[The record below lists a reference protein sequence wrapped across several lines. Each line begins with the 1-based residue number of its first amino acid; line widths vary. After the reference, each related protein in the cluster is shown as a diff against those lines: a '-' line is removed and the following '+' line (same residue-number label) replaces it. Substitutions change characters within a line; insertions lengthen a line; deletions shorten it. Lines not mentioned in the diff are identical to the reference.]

1 MYTAYTLGDVYLIKS
16 SFDIRTFQ
24 KVLIYTIKDNL
35 GMAHLEKGYNFKMYR
50 YKVVQYFIHHSTET
64 GEGNMTSNTRKI

>member
-24 KVLIYTIKDNL
+24 KGFIYTIKDNL
-35 GMAHLEKGYNFKMYR
+35 VMTHLEKAHSVKNKCGY
-50 YKVVQYFIHHSTET
+50 
-64 GEGNMTSNTRKI
+64 